1 MKKILIT
8 GCSSGFGYDAAKYLA
23 EKGHHVY
30 ASMRN
35 TDGNNAKAAVELKE
49 FANTHGYK
57 LDVVDMDVTSDDS
70 VNTAVAQIPEVDVL
84 INNAGSGYGGA
95 VEAFSSQQCLDQL
108 DLNIVGPLRVSKA
121 VLPGMRAQKSGLI
134 IMVSSIAGRF
144 AFPGFG
150 VYHASKWGLEGM
162 SESMRY
168 ELSPHGVDV
177 VLVEPGPF
185 STNFFGNMVPAT
197 SDEVTEAY
205 NHVTEFNEGF
215 GNNVMALFDDPE
227 APTDPMVV
235 VKTFEALINL
245 PPGQRPLRTIA
256 GLDFGAQAIN
266 DAVEPLRIGA
276 LESMEVAHLDG
287 PSKEISVSDS

>member
-35 TDGNNAKAAVELKE
+35 TGGKNAKVAAELKE
-49 FANTHGYK
+49 YAKANGYQ
-57 LDVVDMDVTSDDS
+57 LEVVDMNVTSDDS
-70 VNTAVAQIPEVDVL
+70 VNTAVAQIPELDVL
-84 INNAGSGYGGA
+84 INNAGGGWGGA

-121 VLPGMRAQKSGLI
+121 VLPSMRARKSGLI
-134 IMVSSIAGRF
+134 IQVSSIAGRF

-150 VYHASKWGLEGM
+150 VYHASKWGLEGL

-185 STNFFGNMVPAT
+185 STNFFGNMVPA
-197 SDEVTEAY
+197 SSEEVTGAY
-205 NHVTEFNEGF
+205 QHVTDFNEGF
-215 GNNVMALFDDPE
+215 GNNVMALFDDKD
-227 APTDPMVV
+227 APTDPLIV

-266 DAVEPLRIGA
+266 DAVEPLRVA
-276 LESMEVAHLDG
+276 SLEGMEVAHLDG
-287 PSKEISVSDS
+287 PEKEINVGES